1 MTHELPVRVE
11 CDCPST
17 SSLKSLATLFVC
29 RRISVEHLTSHK
41 PVEPISSWGS
51 LYHQPCTAS
60 DSERPRVPIHYH
72 STTRHPSAVDC
83 ASMHA
88 GVESQRG
95 LQVVYRLLHVVGGS
109 CTAIGC
115 EQVPDDCM
123 HVRRRL
129 QLHAT
134 RERVNRLSP
143 QLRLRHVGFPDAK
156 IGAARPEGTALPS
169 LTQKAAEQPIRLR
182 VKGSQRDSPSE
193 LLGRLSVATGP
204 DEVCWRHRLRQRSW
218 DGRPHDAQQHRVRA
232 YRARTSL
239 SRV

>member
-1 MTHELPVRVE
+1 
-11 CDCPST
+11 
-17 SSLKSLATLFVC
+17 
-29 RRISVEHLTSHK
+29 
-41 PVEPISSWGS
+41 
-51 LYHQPCTAS
+51 
-60 DSERPRVPIHYH
+60 
-72 STTRHPSAVDC
+72 
-83 ASMHA
+83 MHA

-95 LQVVYRLLHVVGGS
+95 LQVVYRLLHVVGGT

-156 IGAARPEGTALPS
+156 IGAARPEGAALPS

-182 VKGSQRDSPSE
+182 LKGSQRDSPSE
-193 LLGRLSVATGP
+193 LLGRLKASYLRHALTEAT
-204 DEVCWRHRLRQRSW
+204 
-218 DGRPHDAQQHRVRA
+218 
-232 YRARTSL
+232 
-239 SRV
+239 